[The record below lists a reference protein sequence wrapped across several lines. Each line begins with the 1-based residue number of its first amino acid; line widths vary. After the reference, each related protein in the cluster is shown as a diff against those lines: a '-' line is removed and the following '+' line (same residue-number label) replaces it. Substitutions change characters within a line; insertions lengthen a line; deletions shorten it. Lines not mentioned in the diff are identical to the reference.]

1 VPASRVSIAGVL
13 RAFRRMLRDYLHPA
27 MPEKSLCELVRCAV
41 IDDYPRR
48 NKASRI
54 DTRRKYDPP
63 PGPPDIRRATRAQM
77 RLAKRLIAEAEKG

>member
-1 VPASRVSIAGVL
+1 MRTSKVSIAGVL

-27 MPEKSLCELVRCAV
+27 DPERNLCALIRRAV
-41 IDDYPRR
+41 IDDYRRR

-63 PGPPDIRRATRAQM
+63 PGPPEIRRATRAQV
-77 RLAKRLIAEAEKG
+77 RLAKQVLAQAKDG